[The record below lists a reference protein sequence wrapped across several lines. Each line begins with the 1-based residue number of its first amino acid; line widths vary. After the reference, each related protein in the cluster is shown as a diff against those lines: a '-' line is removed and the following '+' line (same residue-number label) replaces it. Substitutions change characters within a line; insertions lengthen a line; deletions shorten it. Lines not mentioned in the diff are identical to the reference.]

1 MSHLSSFSCIRRG
14 LPCIL
19 FCCLRRGW
27 GWDNFVAEVNQCQGV
42 RFPRFM
48 KYYLRY
54 GLPCIILLVF
64 VMGYVDKFG
73 K

>member
-1 MSHLSSFSCIRRG
+1 MYKRQ
-14 LPCIL
+14 
-19 FCCLRRGW
+19 GW
-27 GWDNFVAEVNQCQGV
+27 GWDNFVAEVNQGQGV

-64 VMGYVDKFG
+64 VMGYVDKFW